1 MDGTGRI
8 AGAVI
13 GEMILK
19 GLAMTV
25 AGGILLEGA
34 ALSGAKALKENQA
47 TASKVAKCVLAAIA
61 LVGALAATVGLGLSV
76 TLFIGGFTSLVCE
89 GLALPVGYLAG
100 AAVALGTT
108 LLHWKAFQWSG
119 LVTRQG
125 GLRDRAI

>member
-19 GLAMTV
+19 GLAMSV

-34 ALSGAKALKENQA
+34 ALSGAKSLKESQA
-47 TASKVAKCVLAAIA
+47 TASNVAKWALAAIA
-61 LVGALAATVGLGLSV
+61 LIGALVATVGVGFSAFV
-76 TLFIGGFTSLVCE
+76 FASGFTSLVCE
-89 GLALPVGYLAG
+89 GVAVSVGYLAG
-100 AAVALGTT
+100 AAAALGT
-108 LLHWKAFQWSG
+108 LPIHWRAFQWSG
-119 LVTRQG
+119 LVTQQD